1 MWAKHVL
8 PLNCREHSEK
18 QFRGKNIW
26 TRFGLLLKRAQKR
39 FTKAQAG
46 LIGWNLFLIHSK
58 YTLKKHKLAEHF
70 FSSGLEI
77 VFVHYE
83 KIVSAE

>member
-70 FSSGLEI
+70 IFKWFRNCFRSLR
-77 VFVHYE
+77 
-83 KIVSAE
+83 KNR